1 MTSTP
6 LDAVPRRAVV
16 LGLGLGLSGCAAAVP
31 GSPSSPSRSPAAA
44 SSVTSRAPT
53 RLQLVVSPHP
63 DDEMEAWSQVD
74 PSPDVHTVWLT
85 MTRGEATAH
94 CGPQTLAAEL
104 DVAAGEIAPP
114 APRGPGTRSCE
125 DARMAAWT
133 TFLTLAHGR
142 GEPAGRG
149 DHGSGAAASV
159 GERAGGRAGPGA
171 PRRLDLPD
179 RPAASGLP
187 AAPVA
192 TRGGRASPGAL
203 VWAGDRQSMVAVD
216 AGDGEVTVAEVGWA
230 VRAVLAQRGALLP
243 DLPLERVV
251 SAAYVGAPPDAT
263 YQHPDHRA
271 VQEALLDPALT
282 AALAPLRGTYVV
294 TGAHD
299 PRANLTGAIPP
310 DEYERLMG
318 LGPQVAGDHGATV
331 RREGL
336 MQRVYGWL
344 AFPGGFWPPT
354 ERPVD
359 DAAGD
364 PLIMARVQSFV
375 HLPGSAR

>member
-1 MTSTP
+1 MTP
-6 LDAVPRRAVV
+6 PAPGALPRRAALAGLAGLA
-16 LGLGLGLSGCAAAVP
+16 LGVAGC
-31 GSPSSPSRSPAAA
+31 GSATAPASSSIRAGEAPAA
-44 SSVTSRAPT
+44 APT

-74 PSPDVHTVWLT
+74 PSDDVHTVWLT
-85 MTRGEATAH
+85 MTRGEATSR
-94 CGPQTLAAEL
+94 CDPQTYAAEL
-104 DVAAGEIAPP
+104 DVAAGEVAPSP
-114 APRGPGTRSCE
+114 APAGRGTASCE
-125 DARMAAWT
+125 DARLGAWT
-133 TFLTLAHGR
+133 RFLTLAHG
-142 GEPAGRG
+142 GRG
-149 DHGSGAAASV
+149 ADAQV
-159 GERAGGRAGPGA
+159 GE
-171 PRRLDLPD
+171 PRRLDLGAV
-179 RPAASGLP
+179 PAAAGLP

-192 TRGGRASPGAL
+192 TRRGRPSPGAL
-203 VWAGDRQSMVAVD
+203 AWVGSRQSMVAVD
-216 AGDGEVTVAEVGWA
+216 AGDGEVTPGEVAWA

-294 TGAHD
+294 TAPSD
-299 PRANLTGAIPP
+299 PRVNLTGAVPP

-318 LGPQVAGDHGATV
+318 LGPSVAGDHGPTP

-336 MQRVYGWL
+336 MQQVYGWL
-344 AFPGGFWPPT
+344 AFPGGWWPTT

-375 HLPGSAR
+375 RLPGSEAGR